1 MVVVHYK
8 FLKIRGVKTFIHF
21 RIIRPESR
29 GPHGALGGLI
39 CTLRK
44 KQNQVFQN

>member
-21 RIIRPESR
+21 RIIRPES
-29 GPHGALGGLI
+29 HGALGGLI